1 MGFALG
7 ASGDPGPGTTS
18 ALQRPKGRGPE
29 TFMQSYVQSKL
40 LLGRAV
46 GHGFSPLVLLSLTA
60 CWLPGPCRSAAV
72 LLGAMSTC
80 GARGGGAGDPA
91 SGGDPC

>member
-18 ALQRPKGRGPE
+18 ALQRPKGRGPRRLC
-29 TFMQSYVQSKL
+29 SYVQSKL

-46 GHGFSPLVLLSLTA
+46 GHGFSPPVLLFLTA

-72 LLGAMSTC
+72 LLGALSTYSELPP
-80 GARGGGAGDPA
+80 RGVLGTP
-91 SGGDPC
+91 

>member
-1 MGFALG
+1 MLCRGQRG
-7 ASGDPGPGTTS
+7 EDPRR
-18 ALQRPKGRGPE
+18 LC
-29 TFMQSYVQSKL
+29 SYVQSKL